1 MVILFATK
9 EDYVKGFTIT
19 KDVLLY
25 GLNIYRERKLKVQ
38 LLSETHPLTHLP
50 SYHCYNSAGKLSA
63 KQFNSNT
70 SGVMI
75 SYTNPLTLSAHRISS
90 ASSKSTKFRV
100 VLQNHKVS
108 LKSLIKYM

>member
-63 KQFNSNT
+63 KQSNSNT

-75 SYTNPLTLSAHRISS
+75 SYTNPLTLSAQRISS

>member
-1 MVILFATK
+1 MESRYGNLRQVSITDEKKLVYTDDMVILFATK

-63 KQFNSNT
+63 KQSNSNT
-70 SGVMI
+70 SGLMI

-90 ASSKSTKFRV
+90 AS
-100 VLQNHKVS
+100 
-108 LKSLIKYM
+108 